1 MFRRIIGYL
10 RTLFRIKAEA
20 AMNPEVEIE
29 QAIEEARRQDQILR
43 NQAAKVIANRTQ
55 LEAKIESAADDVG
68 TARETAKQA
77 ILRAEKAKEAGDAAG
92 VEKWT
97 NAAQSLAMK
106 LQASESNL
114 EAFKQQYSIAVTQS
128 EQAKGAVQQNAMRV
142 QELAAKRLELLG
154 KLEQAK
160 MQEAVNSAVASMSSA
175 MEQDVPSLA
184 KVEDKIQ
191 GRLSEAKAKAEIHSA
206 TPDGAEAELREAVSL
221 ARADDKLAELRA
233 ELGLDTETAG
243 GTGAAT
249 GELPA

>member
-10 RTLFRIKAEA
+10 KTLFRLKAEA

-29 QAIEEARRQDQILR
+29 QAIEEARRQDQVLR
-43 NQAAKVIANRTQ
+43 NQAAKVIAHRTQ
-55 LEAKIESAADDVG
+55 LESKIEGAADDVG
-68 TARETAKQA
+68 QARETAKQA
-77 ILRAEKAKEAGDAAG
+77 LLRAEKAKDAGDAAG

-97 NAAQSLAMK
+97 GAAQSLAMK

-114 EAFKQQYSIAVTQS
+114 ESLKQQYSIAVAQAD
-128 EQAKGAVQQNAMRV
+128 QAKTAVQQNAMRV
-142 QELAAKRLELLG
+142 QELAAKRLELVG

-160 MQEAVNSAVASMSSA
+160 MQEAVNSAVQSMSVA
-175 MEQDVPSLA
+175 LEKDAPSLA

-191 GRLSEAKAKAEIHSA
+191 ARLSEAKAKAEIHSS

-233 ELGLDTETAG
+233 ELGLDTGDAVVDKP
-243 GTGAAT
+243 T